1 MVRFYHLSLGIGDT
15 MRISLSADPRE
26 EIKVGREV
34 IKSFGL
40 IDNAATL
47 VSCPTC
53 GRIEIDLIPIAQE
66 LEEYIANIKAP
77 ITVAILGCGVNGPG
91 EAREADIGLAGGA
104 GKGMLFKKG
113 KIIKTV
119 DEAVMLE
126 EFKAEIDAMY
136 KHYQETGKLHDDET
150 VDAGEDN

>member
-1 MVRFYHLSLGIGDT
+1 
-15 MRISLSADPRE
+15 
-26 EIKVGREV
+26 
-34 IKSFGL
+34 
-40 IDNAATL
+40 L

-150 VDAGEDN
+150 VDATEEN